1 MRIKTKLKIF
11 SSLAIITTAFM
22 LFIYSFDKTVTPT
35 VLTVADGEMRAKA
48 IEIINTCILEEYSK
62 EFNYDEVIKVE
73 KDKDGNIV
81 LLKADTLKL
90 NHIASKVALN
100 AQKQIK
106 ELGNVGIKLPIGY
119 ITKNNILS
127 YFGPSI
133 TVKMQPIGN
142 IETTYSSEFES
153 AGINQTRHKIYV
165 QVKTKIKVIIPVT
178 SNSIEVKNEIPISET
193 IIVGKIPDTSINLDM
208 QRSGYKIPNQ

>member
-1 MRIKTKLKIF
+1 MKTKNKFKILTF
-11 SSLAIITTAFM
+11 FIIIMTSFIW
-22 LFIYSFDKTVTPT
+22 FIYEFDKIVTPT

-48 IEIINTCILEEYSK
+48 IEIINTCILEEYNK
-62 EFNYDEVIKVE
+62 EFNYEEVIKTE

-81 LLKADTLKL
+81 LLRANTLKL

-133 TVKMQPIGN
+133 TVKMQPIGY
-142 IETTYSSEFES
+142 IQTTYSSEFES

-165 QVKTKIKVIIPVT
+165 QVKTRIKVIIPIT
-178 SNSIEVKNEIPISET
+178 SNDIEVQNEIPISET

-208 QRSGYKIPNQ
+208 QRSGYKAPN